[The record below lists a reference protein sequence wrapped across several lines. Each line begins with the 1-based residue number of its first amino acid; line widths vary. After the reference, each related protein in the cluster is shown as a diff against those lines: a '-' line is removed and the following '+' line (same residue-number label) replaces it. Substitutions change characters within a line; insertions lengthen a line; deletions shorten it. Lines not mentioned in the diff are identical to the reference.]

1 MDNGLNVLN
10 MNAILSAS
18 LYYQYKNGAIKLP
31 KAVLCLPS
39 FSLFLKILCGILKDE
54 RDHIQIL
61 LLILSEARINFFTP
75 VKLSENI
82 WFFDDFRGNRS

>member
-1 MDNGLNVLN
+1 MGNGLNVVN
-10 MNAILSAS
+10 MNAMLSAS
-18 LYYQYKNGAIKLP
+18 FYYQYKNGAIKLP

-39 FSLFLKILCGILKDE
+39 FSLFLILCGILKDE

-61 LLILSEARINFFTP
+61 LLILSEAQINFFTP
-75 VKLSENI
+75 VKSSENI